1 MYIVGT
7 TIYIY
12 IYELYQGPCQFLQL
26 AGRLCGELSG
36 SISYSLTKSR
46 LNFSMFHLVSIHF
59 SPGRNHPFSITGILG
74 LRSNFHPF
82 YPRIFQI
89 FQKNMLIFSKDLPDS
104 QIFFVKKKTWLAR
117 RCLASLEVG
126 LKPGEPRGLAGHV
139 WSPTRVEATID
150 GMMDIHGREPV
161 NQHLKDLHPN
171 PIL

>member
-1 MYIVGT
+1 M
-7 TIYIY
+7 Y

-59 SPGRNHPFSITGILG
+59 STGRNHPFSITGILG

-82 YPRIFQI
+82 SPRIFQI
-89 FQKNMLIFSKDLPDS
+89 PR
-104 QIFFVKKKTWLAR
+104 FFVKKKHMAGTV
-117 RCLASLEVG
+117 RCLASLQVG

-139 WSPTRVEATID
+139 WSPTEPKEKQLSRAAFCRAFGIQLELITIVAKY
-150 GMMDIHGREPV
+150 P
-161 NQHLKDLHPN
+161 
-171 PIL
+171 